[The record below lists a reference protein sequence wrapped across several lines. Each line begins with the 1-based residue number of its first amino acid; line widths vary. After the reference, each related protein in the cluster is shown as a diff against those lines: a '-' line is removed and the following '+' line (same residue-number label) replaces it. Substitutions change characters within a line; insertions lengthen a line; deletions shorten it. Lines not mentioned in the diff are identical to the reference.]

1 MAKVKKKVMK
11 KNLFVAAAMMVAMT
25 ACVKEADVNVD
36 VEENVP
42 QTEEKVWVEFSTD
55 AVTKAA
61 LQEGVGE
68 HQIVWEEDDEISING
83 YTFQVKEIKEGGLK
97 ATIGAFVPA
106 DFSGPYRAVYPASAG
121 TSFNELIVNGTPA
134 VVAGGFDDIVSVAYS
149 DDTSLQFKHVT
160 SLFKFQV
167 PAEFAV
173 NTVTISA
180 DEALAGKVSVEMAD
194 EEATPVVTV
203 KNAVKE
209 VTLTGTFT
217 PGQNYYVAVLPGTK
231 TNLTVSFDGVVS
243 KKWANPVEI
252 EYGMI
257 ANMGTLPYARV
268 SRNLEFSETT
278 ASATYG
284 EDFTEPTLEGVKD
297 GVEYTSSNTAV
308 ATVNA
313 TTGEVTL
320 KAGGTTIITASAPES
335 NQYMAGSASYTLTVT
350 ENAVIRINNMNG
362 WGDMTITV
370 KQGSN
375 TLVNE
380 KPMTKN
386 GSIFEYALSSDF
398 IGKEVTYYIKHSWYQ
413 TSTKTVTLK
422 ADTKSTAVD
431 LNTTYLEPGYWEVDG
446 AVYTVEFKG
455 TGVSAKI
462 IDAVKVKDNFYEV
475 EIPSGNYTKAIFR
488 RCNPNGKGVWNNSSE
503 VTLKHMCFCVNDWD
517 SANLNDGRWF

>member
-83 YTFQVKEIKEGGLK
+83 YTFQVTEIKEEGLK

-106 DFSGPYRAVYPASAG
+106 DFSAPYSAVYPASAG
-121 TSFNELIVNGTPA
+121 TSFDELIVNGTPA

-194 EEATPVVTV
+194 EEATPAITV

-231 TNLTVSFDGVVS
+231 TNLTVRLNGYLS
-243 KKWANPVEI
+243 KTWANQVNVTT
-252 EYGMI
+252 GMV
-257 ANMGTLPYARV
+257 ANMKTLPAPVKSAWAIVGGKADFGSWSHDASEYFFFNEEGDRV
-268 SRNLEFSETT
+268 AAKNVPFASSDEFK
-278 ASATYG
+278 
-284 EDFTEPTLEGVKD
+284 VVD
-297 GVEYTSSNTAV
+297 G
-308 ATVNA
+308 
-313 TTGEVTL
+313 
-320 KAGGTTIITASAPES
+320 
-335 NQYMAGSASYTLTVT
+335 
-350 ENAVIRINNMNG
+350 NNN
-362 WGDMTITV
+362 W
-370 KQGSN
+370 
-375 TLVNE
+375 
-380 KPMTKN
+380 
-386 GSIFEYALSSDF
+386 YALSSVVYNSWEQVTTSGSNMKLSENTYDLYLNTGTKYLYITVAGSEAPKVVPVEENHIYLSPSANWLEANAHF
-398 IGKEVTYYIKHSWYQ
+398 MAWVWKDGSEGKVYNFKEVQNATGLYEITVPAGSNRMILFRVDPAKNFTDGSTTWPGDDHWY
-413 TSTKTVTLK
+413 KTDNLTINGNL
-422 ADTKSTAVD
+422 
-431 LNTTYLEPGYWEVDG
+431 
-446 AVYTVEFKG
+446 YTVVNWHAEG
-455 TGVSAKI
+455 
-462 IDAVKVKDNFYEV
+462 
-475 EIPSGNYTKAIFR
+475 SGFST
-488 RCNPNGKGVWNNSSE
+488 VNS
-503 VTLKHMCFCVNDWD
+503 L
-517 SANLNDGRWF
+517 L